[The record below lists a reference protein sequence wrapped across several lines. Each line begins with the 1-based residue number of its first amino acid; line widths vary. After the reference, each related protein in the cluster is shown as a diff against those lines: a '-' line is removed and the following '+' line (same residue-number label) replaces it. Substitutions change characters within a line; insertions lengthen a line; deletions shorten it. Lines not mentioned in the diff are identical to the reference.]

1 MEVFTNAEDDKNAI
15 YTLRASCKCLS
26 QSERFLKEKE
36 EKRNKMI
43 TNIVGDACFSLF
55 KKVLK

>member
-26 QSERFLKEKE
+26 HSERVLKEKK
-36 EKRNKMI
+36 EKKNKII
-43 TNIVGDACFSLF
+43 TNIIGDTCFNLF
-55 KKVLK
+55 KKVFK